1 MTPGSGSRALTEQML
16 TMVPRP
22 AASITGSAARVM
34 RTAAI
39 RFSVIEV
46 CQSSSVMAR
55 NPPVRAGA
63 LPTLL
68 TRMSIRSPASAV
80 S

>member
-16 TMVPRP
+16 TIAPWP
-22 AASITGSAARVM
+22 AASITGSAARVV

-39 RFSVIEV
+39 RFSVIEAS
-46 CQSSSVMAR
+46 QSSSVMDR
-55 NPPVRAGA
+55 KPPVRAGA